1 MTGVE
6 LELLTDPDMLLMIE
20 KGIRGGIS
28 MISQRHGK
36 ANNKYMGEEY
46 DPSQPS
52 KYITYLDANN
62 LYGWAMSK
70 PLPIGNFMWINNL
83 NKWRNRSCILEVDLE
98 YPKELHDLHNE
109 YPLAPESLNVK
120 NFDKLIPNL
129 MNKKGYIIH
138 RDNLLLYE
146 SLGLKINTVHRGI
159 TFTESPWLKE
169 YIDLNTGLRQ
179 RLYLFCEGRI
189 SVLKR

>member
-1 MTGVE
+1 
-6 LELLTDPDMLLMIE
+6 MIE

-28 MISQRHGK
+28 MISQRHGT
-36 ANNKYMGEEY
+36 ANNTYMGEEY

-52 KYITYLDANN
+52 KYITYMDANN

-70 PLPIGNFMWINNL
+70 FLPIGNFMWMKNL

-109 YPLAPESLNVK
+109 YPVAPESLNVK
-120 NFDKLIPNL
+120 NVDKFIPNL
-129 MNKKGYIIH
+129 MNKERYIIH
-138 RDNLLLYE
+138 RDNLLLYQ
-146 SLGLKINTVHRGI
+146 SLGLKISKVNRGI

-169 YIDLNTGLRQ
+169 YTVCPRKKETRFYQ
-179 RLYLFCEGRI
+179 
-189 SVLKR
+189 

>member
-1 MTGVE
+1 MREYHDLYLLSDVLLVADVFENFRNVCLKNYKLDAAWYYTAPGLAWDAALKMTGVE

-20 KGIRGGIS
+20 KGIRGEIS

-70 PLPIGNFMWINNL
+70 SLPIGNFMWMKNL
-83 NKWRNRSCILEVDLE
+83 NN
-98 YPKELHDLHNE
+98 
-109 YPLAPESLNVK
+109 
-120 NFDKLIPNL
+120 
-129 MNKKGYIIH
+129 
-138 RDNLLLYE
+138 
-146 SLGLKINTVHRGI
+146 
-159 TFTESPWLKE
+159 
-169 YIDLNTGLRQ
+169 
-179 RLYLFCEGRI
+179 
-189 SVLKR
+189 